1 MGNII
6 SKVKETVANIDVKQ
20 IAEDVKTKIEYLDM
34 GNLLGST
41 VGKLESMDMGAV
53 KAKVN
58 DFRKNPTV
66 EKIEDTAKNAA
77 GAAVEFVSGLIKK

>member
-41 VGKLESMDMGAV
+41 VGKLESMDTSAI